1 MGGCPWLIPFSS
13 LLEKRQPLMQTQGN
27 LIWEDEQGEID
38 FDEDRM
44 VKWFSM
50 AIANLSA
57 FDIPDDEQAWIL
69 FLMGAETAIRGN
81 KGESEVGEGEA

>member
-1 MGGCPWLIPFSS
+1 
-13 LLEKRQPLMQTQGN
+13 MQTPN
-27 LIWEDEQGEID
+27 RLIWEDEDGEID
-38 FDEDRM
+38 FDEEKM

-57 FDIPDDEQAWIL
+57 FEIDEEEQAWVL

-81 KGESEVGEGEA
+81 KGEEVSGQGEA